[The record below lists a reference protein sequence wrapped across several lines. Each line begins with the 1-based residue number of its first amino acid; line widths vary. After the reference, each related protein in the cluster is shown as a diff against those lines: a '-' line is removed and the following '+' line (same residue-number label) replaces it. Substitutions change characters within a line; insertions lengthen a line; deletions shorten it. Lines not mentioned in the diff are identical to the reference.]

1 MNTGASSPTQ
11 VSKFHRSL
19 HRSYR
24 RGADFSFFLASRI
37 RRPAWVVSAVLVVSA
52 MLGPDMD
59 RSTLYQVFMLSMV
72 LLLLAMLWA
81 WFRRARLSARRLLP
95 QYATVGEECSFSL
108 TVTNEGRLTARG
120 FWLLERPPDPRPGL
134 ELFATTPEPGEEQRN
149 FFDRRFVFYR
159 WRWLL
164 EGRLMFTGGRSD
176 ELLTVRRGESV
187 HTRLGFLP
195 RRRGV
200 IRFRDLRVLL
210 PDPLG
215 FFQRCRRVK
224 APVDQL
230 VVLPRRYRLP
240 PLDMLGEAHFQ
251 LGGEVAAKT
260 VGTSGEVLGLR
271 DYRSGD
277 ALRHIHW
284 KGWAKTGRPIVKEF
298 EDACFPRYGL
308 VLDNCVDDGDAEV
321 FEEAVSVAA
330 SFAAAIDTK
339 RSLLDLMFIKD
350 EAIVMTAGQGL
361 AKAEKMLEVLAGVE
375 AEREENFESLRRLV
389 ASYQDDFSA
398 CLGVFPG
405 WTPERA
411 SFVKSLATSGLEVV
425 CMIVCRHE
433 HKTAALLKRHP
444 VPCRALLLELG
455 RVQEQLMTL

>member
-1 MNTGASSPTQ
+1 MKAGSNASSSVP
-11 VSKFHRSL
+11 KFYRNL

-24 RGADFSFFLASRI
+24 RGADLSFFLQSRI
-37 RRPAWVVSAVLVVSA
+37 RPAAWVVASVLVLSAV
-52 MLGPDMD
+52 LGPDMN
-59 RSTLYQVFMLSMV
+59 RSTLYQIFMVSMV
-72 LLLLAMLWA
+72 LLAFGLLWVCC
-81 WFRRARLSARRLLP
+81 RRARLSARRTLP
-95 QYATVGEECSFSL
+95 QYATAGEECAYML
-108 TVTNEGRLTARG
+108 TVTNEGQRMARA
-120 FWLLERPPDPRPGL
+120 FWLWERPPDPRPGL
-134 ELFATTPEPGEEQRN
+134 EEFAGTPEPGEEQRN
-149 FFDRRFVFYR
+149 VFDRRFVYYR

-164 EGRLMFTGGRSD
+164 ENRVMFTGGRTAD
-176 ELLTVRRGESV
+176 LMTVGKKKSA
-187 HTRLGFLP
+187 HTRIVFRP

-200 IRFRDLRVLL
+200 IRFRDLRALL
-210 PDPLG
+210 PDPFGL
-215 FFQRCRRVK
+215 FQRCRRVE

-240 PLDMLGEAHFQ
+240 SLDMLGEACFQ
-251 LGGEVAAKT
+251 LGGEALTNT

-298 EDACFPRYGL
+298 EDAYFPRYGL
-308 VLDNCVDDGDAEV
+308 VLDNCVDDGDVEV

-361 AKAEKMLEVLAGVE
+361 ARAEKMLEVLAGVE

-389 ASYQDDFSA
+389 ASYQDEFSA
-398 CLGVFPG
+398 CLCVFPG
-405 WTPERA
+405 WTAERA
-411 SFVKSLATSGLEVV
+411 AFVKGLAATGLEVV
-425 CMIVCRHE
+425 GMIVCRNE
-433 HKTAALLKRHP
+433 AATTELLKNDP
-444 VPCRALLLELG
+444 VPCRTLVLELG
-455 RVQEQLMTL
+455 RMQEQLMTL

>member
-1 MNTGASSPTQ
+1 MITGASEP
-11 VSKFHRSL
+11 VRIPKFHRSL

-24 RGADFSFFLASRI
+24 RGAEITFFLQSRI
-37 RRPAWVVSAVLVVSA
+37 RRSAWVVSAVLVMSA
-52 MLGPDMD
+52 VMGPDMD

-72 LLLLAMLWA
+72 VLVLAMVWA
-81 WFRRARLSARRLLP
+81 WFRRARLSAHRMLP
-95 QYATVGEECSFSL
+95 QYATVGEECTYTL
-108 TVTNEGRLTARG
+108 TVANDGRMAARG
-120 FWLLERPPDPRPGL
+120 FWLLERPPDPRPDL
-134 ELFATTPEPGEEQRN
+134 ELFATTPEPGEEERN
-149 FFDRRFVFYR
+149 IFDRKFIFYR

-164 EGRLMFTGGRSD
+164 EGRLMFTGGQSED
-176 ELLTVRRGESV
+176 LLTVRAGESI
-187 HTRLGFLP
+187 HTRLSFLP

-215 FFQRCRRVK
+215 LFQRCRRVA
-224 APVDQL
+224 APVEQL

-240 PLDMLGEAHFQ
+240 PLDMLGEAQFQ

-260 VGTSGEVLGLR
+260 VGTSGEVIGLR

-308 VLDNCVDDGDAEV
+308 VLDNCVEDGDADV

-389 ASYQDDFSA
+389 AAYQDDFSA
-398 CLGVFPG
+398 CLCVFPG

-411 SFVKSLATSGLEVV
+411 SFVKGLATTGLEVV
-425 CMIVCRHE
+425 CMIVCRE
-433 HKTAALLKRHP
+433 EARTAALLKRDP
-444 VPCRALLLELG
+444 VPCRTLLLELG
-455 RVQEQLMTL
+455 SIREQLMTL